1 MELVPHSRQ
10 DLVALRD
17 RDRKRRDLEQIQRY
31 VNAIYNYVLEQA
43 RTGNVKYATF
53 WLVDAFQS
61 KRYLLHTHE
70 YYYSWHSRSI
80 KSTEVPLKNFFMKR
94 PIPEEI
100 YKPIF
105 QQVRQLFP
113 DCDITIEEDPVTL
126 LVIRW

>member
-1 MELVPHSRQ
+1 MDLVPRSRQ

-17 RDRKRRDLEQIQRY
+17 RDRRRRDLEQIQRY
-31 VNAIYNYVLEQA
+31 VHAIYHYVLEQA
-43 RTGNVKYATF
+43 RTGYVKYATF
-53 WLVDAFQS
+53 WLADAFQA
-61 KRYLLHTHE
+61 KKYLLHTHE
-70 YYYSWHSRSI
+70 YYYPWHSRSI
-80 KSTEVPLKNFFMKR
+80 KTTEVPLKNFFMKR

-105 QQVRQLFP
+105 QQIRQLFP